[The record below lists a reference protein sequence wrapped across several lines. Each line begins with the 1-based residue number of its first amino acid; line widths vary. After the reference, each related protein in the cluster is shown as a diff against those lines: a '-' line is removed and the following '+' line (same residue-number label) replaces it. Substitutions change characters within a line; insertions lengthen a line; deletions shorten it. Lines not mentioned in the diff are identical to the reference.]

1 MTMMT
6 VDLRSF
12 QDKVGDSFDQ
22 KGVFK
27 GLYEFRHTDI
37 EFFEDQIEKIKSVCY
52 AMYKKIDEKEKQA
65 DEKIAEEK
73 KKKP

>member
-1 MTMMT
+1 MQRNCENIESSMTMMT

-12 QDKVGDSFDQ
+12 QDKVENSFDQ

-37 EFFEDQIEKIKSVCY
+37 EFFED
-52 AMYKKIDEKEKQA
+52 
-65 DEKIAEEK
+65 
-73 KKKP
+73 